1 MNISRYK
8 AAPLD
13 CTIATHLDVVVKAFN
28 TMSQWSVSV
37 GQWRENGG
45 VKWQDVDRR
54 WQMPIPCRDLETLI
68 LWGNYLKH
76 VKLETLRGW
85 RRWLHRRR
93 SMLETLPDASPPP
106 CILQLVRIIFASAF
120 FFLLHFLIL
129 LLFVYFAIVP
139 YSLSHFFHT
148 ACSRFSLAIV
158 HSIPE
163 NNLLVTP
170 P

>member
-1 MNISRYK
+1 MCKNIYIWIHVNIINLKYITRESLLSNHNKKYCLHWWFYILVLMELLQRIFKKMSISRYK

-13 CTIATHLDVVVKAFN
+13 CTIATHLGVVVKAFN

-76 VKLETLRGW
+76 VKLEILRG
-85 RRWLHRRR
+85 
-93 SMLETLPDASPPP
+93 
-106 CILQLVRIIFASAF
+106 
-120 FFLLHFLIL
+120 
-129 LLFVYFAIVP
+129 
-139 YSLSHFFHT
+139 
-148 ACSRFSLAIV
+148 
-158 HSIPE
+158 
-163 NNLLVTP
+163 
-170 P
+170 